1 MGTRNPFS
9 SPYSISLPV
18 QLNISL
24 IKIKNS
30 CLTKVNWIASPFVIA
45 WRQLRNETEKKI
57 ENVID
62 IKRLPLRRRNGED
75 ANPRGIRAHESLTH
89 TSAHHRETRDDT
101 VRLVADICL
110 RTIVSW
116 TIGWHGP
123 MKNWFRK
130 AQFIYAVVTTRRYEE
145 FRTYKR
151 VIIVGMN
158 YLGGKKVGKIAVRVF
173 LKFWNIALW
182 IYVLSFWR
190 SFERINVSGTL
201 LRRFMDLLKT
211 YPRNK
216 RSRAI
221 VPHD

>member
-57 ENVID
+57 ENVD

-158 YLGGKKVGKIAVRVF
+158 YLGGKKVGKIVVRVF

>member
-57 ENVID
+57 ENVD

>member
-30 CLTKVNWIASPFVIA
+30 CLTKVKWIASPFVIA

-57 ENVID
+57 ENVD

-158 YLGGKKVGKIAVRVF
+158 YLGGKKVGKIVVRVF

>member
-45 WRQLRNETEKKI
+45 WRQLRNEMEKKI
-57 ENVID
+57 ENVD

-158 YLGGKKVGKIAVRVF
+158 YLGGKGWEKRLGKSLYAYS
-173 LKFWNIALW
+173 WNSEI
-182 IYVLSFWR
+182 
-190 SFERINVSGTL
+190 
-201 LRRFMDLLKT
+201 
-211 YPRNK
+211 
-216 RSRAI
+216 
-221 VPHD
+221 